1 MSKIARYAGNLRAF
15 GSNAQGLERT
25 VFGGTNQADDLTSQ
39 VTDAYLRG
47 WGIVGP
53 SENPSMED
61 FNAAMYALSQFIAYQ
76 HQMGIPEWDA
86 AQEYYVGSL
95 CLRNGEA
102 YSSLA
107 SNNIN
112 SVPPSAKWTKLLTV
126 KNALLSLGIG
136 DENGYVGRLLGVQV
150 ITSTGTYAP
159 TAGTK
164 KIIVEMVG
172 GGAGGAPAAAPNS
185 TTGTISGGGGAGA
198 YAKFL
203 LDSIPASIN
212 ITIGSGGTSGNAGGQ
227 SVFGSFAVAPGGATG
242 NNSTSNGTTPVTA
255 AGGPGGV
262 RPTVTS
268 PAIAIMTTAGEGGNY
283 AVAARSSNGSGGN
296 GGSTPLSQGGR
307 GNPDGT
313 GFAAGGYGAGGG
325 GCFGSSGS
333 SFTTTM
339 PGGAGG
345 NGVVIVYEYA

>member
-1 MSKIARYAGNLRAF
+1 MSKIARYTGNLRAF

-25 VFGGTNQADDLTSQ
+25 IFGGTSQADDLTSQ

-107 SNNIN
+107 SNNTN
-112 SVPPSAKWTKLLTV
+112 SAPPSAKWTKLVTV
-126 KNALLSLGIG
+126 KNAFLSLGIG

-150 ITSTGTYAP
+150 ITSTGTYTP
-159 TAGTK
+159 TPGTK

-172 GGAGGAPAAAPNS
+172 GGAGGMFANGSNS
-185 TTGTISGGGGAGA
+185 TTGTFSGGGGSGA
-198 YAKFL
+198 YAKFR
-203 LDSIPASIN
+203 LDTVPASVSVTVGAGGSSGN
-212 ITIGSGGTSGNAGGQ
+212 GGGQTTFGGYAITPGGSTGFNGTTTGSVVNSVGGGSGGSA
-227 SVFGSFAVAPGGATG
+227 
-242 NNSTSNGTTPVTA
+242 
-255 AGGPGGV
+255 
-262 RPTVTS
+262 PTVTS
-268 PAIAIMTTAGEGGNY
+268 PATPINTSSGTGGSPALAVRATGGN
-283 AVAARSSNGSGGN
+283 GGT
-296 GGSTPLSQGGR
+296 GGSTPLSQGGW
-307 GNPDGT
+307 GNANGP
-313 GFAAGGYGAGGG
+313 GFAAGGYGSGGG
-325 GCFGSSGS
+325 GSFGPAGS
-333 SFTTTM
+333 SFTTTI

-345 NGVVIVYEYA
+345 SGVIIVYEYA